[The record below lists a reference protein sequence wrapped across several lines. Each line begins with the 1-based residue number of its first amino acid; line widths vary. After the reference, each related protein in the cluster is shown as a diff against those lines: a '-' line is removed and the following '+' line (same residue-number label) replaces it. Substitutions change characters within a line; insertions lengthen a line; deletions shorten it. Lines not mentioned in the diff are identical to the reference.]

1 MKRLSFVIALLSF
14 LTLSLYTLADEGMWT
29 FDNPPRKQWKE
40 RYNFEPN
47 DTWLEHIRL
56 ASVRL
61 NDGGSG
67 SFVSAD
73 GLLMTNQHVASGQ
86 LQKIST
92 KDRDYTK
99 EGFYARTRAEEVRSP
114 DLEINVLTSY
124 EDVTRRVQSAVKPAP
139 TDREANEQR
148 KAEAAAI

>member
-1 MKRLSFVIALLSF
+1 MKRLSLMFVVSAFIVSSMLMM
-14 LTLSLYTLADEGMWT
+14 ADEGMWT

-40 RYNFEPN
+40 RYNFEPP
-47 DTWLEHIRL
+47 DAWLDHVRL

-67 SFVSAD
+67 SFVSSD

-99 EGFYARTRAEEVRSP
+99 EGFYARTRAQELPSP
-114 DLEINVLTSY
+114 DLEINVLISY
-124 EDVTRRVQSAVKPAP
+124 EEVTRRVQGAVK
-139 TDREANEQR
+139 
-148 KAEAAAI
+148 